1 MNRLRLSLY
10 VPGNTWVH
18 RLDPVTKL
26 IMAVVAV
33 TLVFLL
39 PGFGAAVALLAVSL
53 GVLAAGGVLR
63 RSVPVF
69 AGVLVI
75 ALTFVVVQGLVYPGN
90 QHPALTLGPITFY
103 REGLLLGLRLTLRLF
118 NILAATLVLILL
130 TSPADLVESLVRRG
144 VSPRFGYVL
153 VSVLQIIPNM
163 AAAAG
168 TIMDAQRSR
177 GMETEGSLWTRL
189 RAFIPLMGPLVT
201 SSLIATEERAL
212 ALEVRGFSGNR
223 KPTFLHEEVIPPYA
237 WVIRALYLTALIL
250 AIAGRWMGWL

>member
-1 MNRLRLSLY
+1 VSGLRLSLY
-10 VPGNTWVH
+10 VPGNSWVH
-18 RLDPVTKL
+18 RLDPLTKL

-33 TLVFLL
+33 ILVFVL
-39 PGFGAAVALLAVSL
+39 PGYWASAALLAVSL
-53 GVLAAGGVLR
+53 GVLASGGVLR

-69 AGVLVI
+69 LGVSLI
-75 ALTFVVVQGLVYPGN
+75 AITFFVVQGLVYPGN
-90 QHPALTLGPITFY
+90 QHPALTLGPVTFY
-103 REGLLLGLRLTLRLF
+103 QEGLLLGLKLSLRLY

-130 TSPADLVESLVRRG
+130 TNPSDLVESLVRRG
-144 VSPRFGYVL
+144 VPSRFGYV
-153 VSVLQIIPNM
+153 VVAVLQMIPNM
-163 AAAAG
+163 AATTG

-177 GMETEGSLWTRL
+177 GMETEGSLWTRM

-237 WVIRALYLTALIL
+237 WAVRALYLAALIL
-250 AIAGRWMGWL
+250 AIAGRWIG